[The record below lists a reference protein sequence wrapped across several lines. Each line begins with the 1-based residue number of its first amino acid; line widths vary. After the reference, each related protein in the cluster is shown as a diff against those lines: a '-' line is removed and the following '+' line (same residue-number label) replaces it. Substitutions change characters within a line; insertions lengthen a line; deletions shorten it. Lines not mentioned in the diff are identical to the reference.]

1 MMIYKDNS
9 QMMMYVYLQFS
20 MTNNQMLRSKCQIK
34 ILIQK
39 IQTV

>member
-20 MTNNQMLRSKCQIK
+20 KTNNQMLGSKCQIN